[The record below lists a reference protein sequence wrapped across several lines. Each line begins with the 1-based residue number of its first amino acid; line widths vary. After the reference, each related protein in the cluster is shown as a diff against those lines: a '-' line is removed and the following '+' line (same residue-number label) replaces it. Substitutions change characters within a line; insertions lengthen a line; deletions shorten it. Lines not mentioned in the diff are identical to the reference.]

1 LGPGRRFSTKKICK
15 ISSAGVDLIK
25 KLEGCSRFV
34 YEDQGGY
41 PTIGIGHLLTRTENM
56 TGKIYINGEP
66 VYYHE
71 GLTDQQCVALL
82 IQDLAVP
89 VNTVNEAV
97 MVPLNQNHFD
107 ALVSFV
113 FNIGCCN
120 FKRSNLLRVLN
131 SGNYEKIPEQMK
143 LWCYVKEKVSKGLQ
157 KRREAEIKLWKTP
170 GEDESASMNSFLP
183 IDFIDPPEPRVPWYK
198 RLLQQFKR

>member
-1 LGPGRRFSTKKICK
+1 MQKIRK
-15 ISSAGVDLIK
+15 ISRAGIELIK
-25 KLEGCSRFV
+25 VLEGCRRYV
-34 YEDQGGY
+34 YDDEGGY

-56 TGKIYINGEP
+56 TGKLYINGES
-66 VYYHE
+66 VYYHQ

-97 MVPLNQNHFD
+97 MVPLNQNQFD

-113 FNIGCCN
+113 FNIGCGN
-120 FKRSNLLRVLN
+120 FRKSTLLRVLN
-131 SGNYEKIPEQMK
+131 SGNYEKVPEQMR
-143 LWCYVKEKVSKGLQ
+143 LWAYVKENVSKGLQ
-157 KRREAEIKLWKTP
+157 KRREEEIKLWRTP
-170 GEDESASMNSFLP
+170 SKDESAGMDSLLP

-198 RLLQQFKR
+198 WVLQLFKR

>member
-1 LGPGRRFSTKKICK
+1 MNKIRN
-15 ISSAGVDLIK
+15 ISDHGIALIK

-56 TGKIYINGEP
+56 TGKIYINSEP
-66 VYYHE
+66 VYYHQ

-82 IQDLAVP
+82 KQDLAVP

-97 MVPLNQNHFD
+97 ILPLNQNQFD

-113 FNIGCCN
+113 FNIGCSN
-120 FKRSNLLRVLN
+120 FKRSSLLRVLN
-131 SGNYEKIPEQMK
+131 SGNYEKVPEKMK

-157 KRREAEIKLWKTP
+157 KRREAEIMLWRTP
-170 GEDESASMNSFLP
+170 DKYESARMDSFLP
-183 IDFIDPPEPRVPWYK
+183 IDFIDPPAPRVPWYK
-198 RLLQQFKR
+198 RLLKLFKR

>member
-1 LGPGRRFSTKKICK
+1 MKKIRK
-15 ISSAGVDLIK
+15 ISDAGIDLIK
-25 KLEGCSRFV
+25 KLEGFSRFV

-66 VYYHE
+66 VYYHK
-71 GLTDQQCVALL
+71 GLTDQQCIALL

-89 VNTVNEAV
+89 VNAVNEAV
-97 MVPLNQNHFD
+97 IVPLNQNQFD
-107 ALVSFV
+107 ALASFV
-113 FNIGCCN
+113 FNIGCGN

-131 SGNYEKIPEQMK
+131 SGNYEEVHEQMR

-157 KRREAEIKLWKTP
+157 KRREEEIKLWRTADK
-170 GEDESASMNSFLP
+170 DESIGMDSFLL

-198 RLLQQFKR
+198 RLLQLFKR

>member
-1 LGPGRRFSTKKICK
+1 MKKIRE
-15 ISSAGVDLIK
+15 ISQAGIELIK
-25 KLEGCSRFV
+25 VLEGCRRYV
-34 YEDQGGY
+34 YDDEGGY

-56 TGKIYINGEP
+56 PGKLYINGES
-66 VYYHE
+66 VYYHQ

-97 MVPLNQNHFD
+97 MVPLNQNQFD

-113 FNIGCCN
+113 FNIGCGN
-120 FKRSNLLRVLN
+120 FRKSTLLRVLN
-131 SGNYEKIPEQMK
+131 SGNYEKVPEQMR
-143 LWCYVKEKVSKGLQ
+143 LWAYVKENVSKGLQ
-157 KRREAEIKLWKTP
+157 KRREEEIKLWRTP
-170 GEDESASMNSFLP
+170 SKDESAGMDSLLP

-198 RLLQQFKR
+198 WVLQLFKR

>member
-1 LGPGRRFSTKKICK
+1 MKKICI
-15 ISSAGVDLIK
+15 ISDAGIQLIK

-56 TGKIYINGEP
+56 TGKIYIYGEP
-66 VYYHE
+66 VCYHP
-71 GLTDQQCVALL
+71 GLTDQQCVTLL
-82 IQDLAVP
+82 IQDLAVH

-97 MVPLNQNHFD
+97 IVPLNQNQFD

-113 FNIGCCN
+113 FNIGCGN
-120 FKRSNLLRVLN
+120 FKSSSLLRVLN

-157 KRREAEIKLWKTP
+157 KRREAEIKLWRTP
-170 GEDESASMNSFLP
+170 DKYESAGMDSFLP
-183 IDFIDPPEPRVPWYK
+183 IDFIDSPAPRVPWFK
-198 RLLQQFKR
+198 RLLQSFKR